1 MTTTTATTT
10 TKKITKRDYFNA
22 LYTHFQETGRDCGTI
37 SADSMMDFIEHELE
51 LLSKKN
57 SAEKK
62 PTAQQAEN
70 EAIKEIIL
78 ENLTS
83 RMTISEM
90 QKSIP
95 DLAEYSNQKI
105 SALMRQLILEGL
117 VVKDEDKRKSYFSK
131 V

>member
-1 MTTTTATTT
+1 MSNTTATTTT
-10 TKKITKRDYFNA
+10 TKKITKREKFEM
-22 LYTHFQETGRDCGTI
+22 LMTI
-37 SADSMMDFIEHELE
+37 AEVKANPILSEFIEHELE
-51 LLSKKN
+51 LLAKKN

-62 PTAQQAEN
+62 STAQQAEN
-70 EAIKEIIL
+70 EAIKETIL

-117 VVKDEDKRKSYFSK
+117 VEKVEDKRKSYFSK

>member
-1 MTTTTATTT
+1 MSNTTTTTATA
-10 TKKITKRDYFNA
+10 KKITKREKFEM
-22 LYTHFQETGRDCGTI
+22 LMTI
-37 SADSMMDFIEHELE
+37 AEVKANPILSEFIERELE
-51 LLSKKN
+51 LLAKKN

-70 EAIKEIIL
+70 EAIKETIL

-117 VVKDEDKRKSYFSK
+117 VKKVEDKRKSYFSK

>member
-1 MTTTTATTT
+1 MSNTTTTTAT
-10 TKKITKRDYFNA
+10 TKKITKREKFEMLKAIAEVQANPV
-22 LYTHFQETGRDCGTI
+22 LSE
-37 SADSMMDFIEHELE
+37 FIERELE
-51 LLSKKN
+51 LLAKKN

-62 PTAQQAEN
+62 PTAQQEEN

-90 QKSIP
+90 QKTIP

>member
-1 MTTTTATTT
+1 MSNTTATTAT
-10 TKKITKRDYFNA
+10 TKKITKREKFEMLKAIAEVQANPI
-22 LYTHFQETGRDCGTI
+22 LSE
-37 SADSMMDFIEHELE
+37 FIERELE
-51 LLSKKN
+51 LLAKKN

-62 PTAQQAEN
+62 PTAQQEEN
-70 EAIKEIIL
+70 EAIKETIL

-117 VVKDEDKRKSYFSK
+117 VEKVEDKRKSYFFK